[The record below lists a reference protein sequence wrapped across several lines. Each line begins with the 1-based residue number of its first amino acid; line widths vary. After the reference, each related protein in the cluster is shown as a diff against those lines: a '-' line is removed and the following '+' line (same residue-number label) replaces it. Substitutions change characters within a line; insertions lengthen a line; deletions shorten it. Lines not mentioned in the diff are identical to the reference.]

1 MDIEESVG
9 EKITFGNGIRKYS
22 DDILNCK
29 DLLGATTIQIAPKTF
44 PYKKQELQLLE
55 SIDDYSQYLTLGE
68 KEAADWKQSSSS
80 YSQEQSN

>member
-29 DLLGATTIQIAPKTF
+29 DLLGATTI
-44 PYKKQELQLLE
+44 
-55 SIDDYSQYLTLGE
+55 
-68 KEAADWKQSSSS
+68 
-80 YSQEQSN
+80 